1 MLEGS
6 TGVGERIEM
15 TTDLKECGDE
25 LARGPSIE
33 AAPRGNGGHRS
44 WCWRRK
50 EVKVGTGMTASIHNK
65 LVTLLRDYQDVFAWS
80 YRDMPGLDSDIVQHR
95 LPLNPRCSR

>member
-1 MLEGS
+1 MEEEEDA
-6 TGVGERIEM
+6 TGLSPKMERMVAQEDWALKPQQEE
-15 TTDLKECGDE
+15 TEVVDLGAGDE
-25 LARGPSIE
+25 
-33 AAPRGNGGHRS
+33 
-44 WCWRRK
+44 RK

>member
-1 MLEGS
+1 MEKEEDD
-6 TGVGERIEM
+6 TGLSSEMERMVAQEDWALKPQQEE
-15 TTDLKECGDE
+15 TEVVDLGAGDE
-25 LARGPSIE
+25 
-33 AAPRGNGGHRS
+33 
-44 WCWRRK
+44 RK
-50 EVKVGTGMTASIHNK
+50 EVQVGTGMTASIHNK

>member
-1 MLEGS
+1 MEKEEDDTGLSSEMERMVAQEDWALKPHQEE
-6 TGVGERIEM
+6 TKVVDLGVGSE
-15 TTDLKECGDE
+15 
-25 LARGPSIE
+25 
-33 AAPRGNGGHRS
+33 
-44 WCWRRK
+44 RK

-65 LVTLLRDYQDVFAWS
+65 LVTLLRDYQDIFAWS

>member
-1 MLEGS
+1 MEEEEDA
-6 TGVGERIEM
+6 TGLSPKMERMVSQEDWALKPQQEE
-15 TTDLKECGDE
+15 TEVVDLGAGDE
-25 LARGPSIE
+25 
-33 AAPRGNGGHRS
+33 
-44 WCWRRK
+44 RK

-65 LVTLLRDYQDVFAWS
+65 LVTLLRDYQDIFAWS